1 MFALLLLAAIQ
12 FQGGVFRVSNW
23 DAPAEPPSGW
33 QSVFAVYAGSGD
45 VPPLLGAY
53 TIEGGELVF
62 RPRFPLS
69 PGIHVRAVFH
79 APGSPELETAFDI
92 PAGAVPQATTRVT
105 RVYPSA
111 GVLPANALKFYI
123 YFSAPMRRGDS
134 WTHLHLL
141 REDGTRVEYPF
152 LELDQELW
160 DRDYRRFT
168 VLFDPGRIKRGLAS
182 RAEAG
187 PALVSGRTYTLVV
200 DRAWQ
205 DGNGAPL
212 AGEFRKT
219 FRVVEDLR
227 VPPDPKRWRITAP
240 RAGTREALVIAF
252 PKPLDYALLQHEIE
266 IPGMRGEVTVARDE
280 TEWSL
285 VPDLPWTA
293 REYRIVV
300 RTTLEDV
307 AGNHINRPFDVDTF
321 DPITKAVSSETV
333 SLRVRPRLKPQGGR

>member
-1 MFALLLLAAIQ
+1 M
-12 FQGGVFRVSNW
+12 
-23 DAPAEPPSGW
+23 
-33 QSVFAVYAGSGD
+33 
-45 VPPLLGAY
+45 
-53 TIEGGELVF
+53 
-62 RPRFPLS
+62 
-69 PGIHVRAVFH
+69 HVRAVFH
-79 APGSPELETAFDI
+79 APGATGVEAAFDV

-111 GVLPANALKFYI
+111 SVLPANALKLYI
-123 YFSAPMRRGDS
+123 YFSAPMQRGGS
-134 WTHLHLL
+134 WTHLRLL
-141 REDGTRVEYPF
+141 RDDGTIVEYPF

-187 PALVSGRTYTLVV
+187 PALESGRTYTLVV

-205 DGNGAPL
+205 DGRGAPL
-212 AGEFRKT
+212 AEDFRKT
-219 FRVVEDLR
+219 FRVAPDLR
-227 VPPDPKRWRITAP
+227 VPPDPNQWRIDP
-240 RAGTREALVIAF
+240 PHAGTREPLVLTF

-266 IPGMRGEVTVARDE
+266 IPGMRGEVAVAREE
-280 TEWSL
+280 TEWRF
-285 VPDLPWTA
+285 VPDVPWSA
-293 REYRIVV
+293 RDYRIVI

-333 SLRVRPRLKPQGGR
+333 SLRVRPR